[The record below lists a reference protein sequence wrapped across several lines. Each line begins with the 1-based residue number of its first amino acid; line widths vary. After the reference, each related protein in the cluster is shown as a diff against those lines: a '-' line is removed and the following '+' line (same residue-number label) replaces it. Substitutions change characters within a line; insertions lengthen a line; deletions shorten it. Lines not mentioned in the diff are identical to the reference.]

1 MTIQRIKQLREERAR
16 VWEEYQGELDRI
28 ASDESLGIDAE
39 TKAKFDEMDSRL
51 DGLGS
56 EIEVL
61 ERGRKL
67 DDLDVKHFEEKGEP
81 GSPEKRSYDAV
92 FDTWVRGGAGS
103 LELEDRQLLAEH
115 RAQSVGTD
123 SAGGYTVPEGFWNR
137 VQETMLAFGGVLEVA
152 NVISTA
158 TGNTLPW
165 PTNDDTANEGAIL
178 GENTQITEQ
187 DLTFGSKNLDAYKYT
202 SKLVR
207 VSYELLQDSA
217 IDIEGF
223 LARKLAMRLAR
234 IHNRHFTVGTGTGQP
249 DGIAVSPVTGKTAAS
264 ATAVTH
270 DELIDLIHSV
280 DPAYRIPSS
289 RFMFA
294 DGTAA
299 AIRKVTDGDGNKAW
313 QPGLKEGQPDTLLG
327 YGITVNQNMPAM
339 TTGNVAALF
348 GDFNSGYVVR
358 NVKDAQLVRL
368 DERYADYLQVGF
380 FMFDR
385 ADGTKDDTAAYKALV
400 MA

>member
-1 MTIQRIKQLREERAR
+1 MTIQRIKQLRKERAR
-16 VWEEYQGELDRI
+16 VWDEYQGELDRV
-28 ASDESLGIDAE
+28 ANDENLGIDAE
-39 TKAKFDEMDSRL
+39 TRAKLDEMDTVLNS
-51 DGLGS
+51 LGD

-67 DDLDVKHFEEKGEP
+67 DEIDERHFEEHGEP

-92 FDTWVRGGAGS
+92 FDTWLRHGS
-103 LELEDRQLLAEH
+103 AQLDIEDRKTLAEK
-115 RAQSVGTD
+115 RAQSVGTN

-137 VQETMLAFGGVLEVA
+137 VQETMLAFGGVREVA
-152 NVISTA
+152 TVVNTA
-158 TGNTLPW
+158 TGNDLPW
-165 PTNDDTANEGAIL
+165 PTNDDTTNEGAIL
-178 GENTQITEQ
+178 AENTQITEQ
-187 DLTFGSKNLDAYKYT
+187 DLTFGTNQLNAYKYT

-234 IHNRHFTVGTGTGQP
+234 IHNRHFTVGTGSSQP
-249 DGIAVSPVTGKTAAS
+249 DGIAVSPTTGVTAAG
-264 ATAVTH
+264 ATAITH

-280 DPAYRIPSS
+280 DPAYRAQSS
-289 RFMFA
+289 GFMFA

-299 AIRKVTDGDGNKAW
+299 LLRKVTDGDGNKAW
-313 QPGLKEGQPDTLLG
+313 APGLQPGQPDTLLG
-327 YGITVNQNMPAM
+327 YGYTINQHMPAA
-339 TTGNVAALF
+339 TTGNVSVLF
-348 GDFNSGYVVR
+348 GDFASGYVIR
-358 NVKDAQLVRL
+358 NVRDAQLVRL

-400 MA
+400 QA